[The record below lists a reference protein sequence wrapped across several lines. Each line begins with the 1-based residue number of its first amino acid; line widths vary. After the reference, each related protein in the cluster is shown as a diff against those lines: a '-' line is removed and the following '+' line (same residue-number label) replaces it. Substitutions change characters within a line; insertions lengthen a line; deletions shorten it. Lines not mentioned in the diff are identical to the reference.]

1 MEVRLRDDLASLT
14 PYDPDMREVEV
25 MLSANE
31 NSYGLPEEVRAAMAA
46 RLAEVPAH
54 RYPEAVR
61 PRLRALLGDLSGR
74 SGAQRGGGRR
84 GRRDHLQSPA
94 CLWRPSTAR
103 PSCAPRTFSA
113 YELYARAHGHSG
125 RERAPGR

>member
-54 RYPEAVR
+54 RYPEAD
-61 PRLRALLGDLSGR
+61 PDPAPPYPSRAAPLS
-74 SGAQRGGGRR
+74 
-84 GRRDHLQSPA
+84 
-94 CLWRPSTAR
+94 
-103 PSCAPRTFSA
+103 
-113 YELYARAHGHSG
+113 
-125 RERAPGR
+125 

>member
-46 RLAEVPAH
+46 RLAEVTDGAAYLGVVVQIKSKPLSVLFLLPPYLAPSTTGIAP
-54 RYPEAVR
+54 YADGQAVT
-61 PRLRALLGDLSGR
+61 S
-74 SGAQRGGGRR
+74 
-84 GRRDHLQSPA
+84 RRDRPMPTAPVGIGPSATYPSAQPG
-94 CLWRPSTAR
+94 RPSA
-103 PSCAPRTFSA
+103 
-113 YELYARAHGHSG
+113 
-125 RERAPGR
+125 